1 MPPFLLVSRPVP
13 FVGDDVVQSISTS
26 LCPESPP
33 LQPCVYIPRFQVFL
47 YIINV
52 FIRMNCSFK
61 NNKLKKTKEKKTQSV
76 NEHNVYPCF
85 SLPTSIPCA
94 FDVAIAMQQFS

>member
-1 MPPFLLVSRPVP
+1 
-13 FVGDDVVQSISTS
+13 
-26 LCPESPP
+26 
-33 LQPCVYIPRFQVFL
+33 
-47 YIINV
+47 
-52 FIRMNCSFK
+52 MNCSFK